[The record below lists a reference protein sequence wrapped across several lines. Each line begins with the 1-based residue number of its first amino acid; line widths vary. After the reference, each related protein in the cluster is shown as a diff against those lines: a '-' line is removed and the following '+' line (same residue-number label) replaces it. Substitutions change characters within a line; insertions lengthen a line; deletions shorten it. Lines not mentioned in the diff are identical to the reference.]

1 MQIQG
6 KATRVT
12 IYIGEGD
19 RRHGK
24 PLHMAIVEHLR
35 QSGAAGATVLRG
47 VAGFGAHSRIHNAS
61 LIDLAADLP
70 IRIEWIDQTEIV
82 ERLLPTVLALV
93 TEGLVTREEIEVLRY
108 AGGRPMDPLTQPV
121 RAIMR
126 AGVTVVHPETPVSEV
141 MALLL
146 QRGYRALPVVDAA
159 GSLVGIITDG
169 DLLRRADL
177 PARLGLQA
185 DLTAEERA
193 NQAARLLELRAAQI
207 MTMPVVSIGV
217 DESARKAAE
226 FMVQQR
232 LKRLP
237 VVDAQ
242 GKLVGLVSRL
252 DVLRTVDFAAGGQ
265 EVQAAT
271 PRVGSSIAELLEP
284 DVPTVF
290 SDASLEAVMAALEG
304 HHQRRVLVVD
314 GLRQVHGIITDG
326 DLLRRVRR
334 AQRPGFLPRLR
345 SLVTGEPIVEA
356 GQPDTSQTAA
366 ELMTTP
372 VLTVRVDA
380 TLHAALHLMLDH
392 QIKRLPVVDSN
403 GRLLGLLGRGSLL
416 SGLLATTRDSTR

>member
-24 PLHMAIVEHLR
+24 PLYMALLEQLR
-35 QSGAAGATVLRG
+35 QGGAAGATVLRG
-47 VAGFGAHSRIHNAS
+47 VAGFGAHSRIHNVS

-70 IRIEWIDQTEIV
+70 IRIEWIDQPEIV
-82 ERLLPTVLALV
+82 DRLLPDVRALV
-93 TEGLVTREEIEVLRY
+93 TEGLITREEIEVLRY
-108 AGGRPMDPLTQPV
+108 AAGRSDDPLAQPV

-126 AGVTVVHPETPVSEV
+126 DGVTVVQPATPASEV

-146 QRGYRALPVVDAA
+146 QRGYRALPVVDDANR
-159 GSLVGIITDG
+159 LVGIITDG

-193 NQAARLLELRAAQI
+193 SQAARLNALRADQI
-207 MTMPVVSIGV
+207 MTTPVVSIDV
-217 DESARKAAE
+217 EESARKAAE
-226 FMVQQR
+226 LMVQHQI
-232 LKRLP
+232 KRLP

-252 DVLRTVDFAAGGQ
+252 DVLRSVEFHAGGQ
-265 EVQAAT
+265 EVQAAA
-271 PRVGSSIAELLEP
+271 PRGGSSIAELLEP
-284 DVPTVF
+284 NVPTV
-290 SDASLEAVMAALEG
+290 APEATLEAVMAALET

-314 GLRQVHGIITDG
+314 GRQQVLGIITDG

-334 AQRPGFLPRLR
+334 PQRPGWLQQLR
-345 SLVTGEPIVEA
+345 SLVTGERIVDA
-356 GQPDTSQTAA
+356 GQPDTNQTAA
-366 ELMTTP
+366 ELMTAP
-372 VLTVRVDA
+372 VITVRVDA
-380 TLHAALHLMLDH
+380 TLHAALQLMLDH
-392 QIKRLPVVDSN
+392 QIKRLPVVDEQ

-416 SGLLATTRDSTR
+416 GGLLAATGNG

>member
-6 KATRVT
+6 KATRIT

-24 PLHMAIVEHLR
+24 PLYMALIEQLR
-35 QSGAAGATVLRG
+35 QGGAAGATVLRG

-82 ERLLPTVLALV
+82 ERLLPAVRDMV
-93 TEGLVTREEIEVLRY
+93 TEGLITREELEVLRY
-108 AGGRPMDPLTQPV
+108 AGGRPADPLTQPV

-126 AGVTVVHPETPVSEV
+126 AGVTVVQPETPASAV

-146 QRGYRALPVVDAA
+146 ERGYRALPVVDAA
-159 GSLVGIITDG
+159 NRLVGIITDG

-185 DLTAEERA
+185 DLTGEERA
-193 NQAARLLELRAAQI
+193 SQAARLNALRADQI
-207 MTMPVVSIGV
+207 MTTPVVSIGA

-226 FMVQQR
+226 IMVQHE

-242 GKLVGLVSRL
+242 GRLVGLVSRL
-252 DVLRTVDFAAGGQ
+252 DVLRSVEFHAGGQ
-265 EVQAAT
+265 EVQAAA
-271 PRVGSSIAELLEP
+271 PRGGSSIAELLEP
-284 DVPTVF
+284 NVPTVTP
-290 SDASLEAVMAALEG
+290 DATLDAVMAALEA
-304 HHQRRVLVVD
+304 HQQRRVLVVD
-314 GLRQVHGIITDG
+314 AQQHALGIITDG

-334 AQRPGFLPRLR
+334 AQRPGWLQQLR
-345 SLVTGEPIVEA
+345 SLVTGERGVDA
-356 GQPDTSQTAA
+356 GQPDTSQTAG

-372 VLTVRVDA
+372 VITVRVDA
-380 TLHAALHLMLDH
+380 TLHDALRLMLDH
-392 QIKRLPVVDSN
+392 QIKRLPVVDDA

-416 SGLLATTRDSTR
+416 SGLLATT